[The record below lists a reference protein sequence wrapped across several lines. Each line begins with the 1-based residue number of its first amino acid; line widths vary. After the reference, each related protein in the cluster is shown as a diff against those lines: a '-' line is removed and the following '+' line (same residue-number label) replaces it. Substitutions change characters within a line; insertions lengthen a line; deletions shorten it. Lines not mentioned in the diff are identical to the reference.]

1 MTPAMPSQ
9 AAGASSTS
17 SEHRSSNDGAGA
29 TGAAAGV
36 MVGEPGDLGGPALPL
51 LASNPAVRAAIDSIL
66 RELRSA
72 QATIT
77 GARPPSREGAAL
89 MEAWMK
95 RTAQV
100 RGRPSFY
107 PYAGTG
113 LGRGALVQLIDGS
126 VKWDMICGIGVH
138 MFGHGDPEMVEAALV
153 ASLSDLLVQGHLQY
167 NLDSTAFAEF
177 LVAEAS
183 RSSALRHCF
192 VSNSGCMVN
201 EAALKVC
208 QQKTGAAPR
217 VIAFQDC
224 FMGRSTTMAQIGD
237 GPAYRQGVALNVQVD
252 YMPFYDPELG
262 QRSVEITLWHLR
274 QALDR
279 YPKQHACFVME
290 LVQGEGGFNVAPAEF
305 FRPLVELC
313 RDRGVPVWFDE
324 VQTFGRTPTMFAFEG
339 LGLGGFADV
348 VTLGKMSQACAC
360 LYTEA
365 MNPKPGLLA
374 GTFTA
379 ATAAFHVGL
388 RALARLRDGGFYGP
402 NGRIATLHE
411 AFRARAE
418 ALVRRHPEW
427 FPPIALPFGR
437 TSTRFVSGVGGMMR
451 LTPFGG
457 DKERINALL
466 KNLYEDGVI
475 TLGCGHGPYHLRF
488 LPPIGVFEPEHFDP
502 VFEILE
508 RSLAR
513 TA

>member
-1 MTPAMPSQ
+1 MTPASP
-9 AAGASSTS
+9 ASSAARPASTTMTPNPAAS
-17 SEHRSSNDGAGA
+17 RS
-29 TGAAAGV
+29 GAADPV
-36 MVGEPGDLGGPALPL
+36 VPS
-51 LASNPAVRAAIDSIL
+51 LASNPAVRSAIDAIL
-66 RELRSA
+66 RELRAA

-77 GARPPSREGAAL
+77 AATPPSAEGAAT
-89 MEAWMK
+89 MASWIA
-95 RTAQV
+95 RTESV
-100 RGRPSFY
+100 RGRAPFY
-107 PYAGTG
+107 PYLGTG
-113 LGRGALVQLIDGS
+113 LGNGALVQLVDGS
-126 VKWDMICGIGVH
+126 VKWDMIEGIGVH

-153 ASLSDLLVQGHLQY
+153 AALSDLLMQGHLQF
-167 NLDSTAFAEF
+167 NADSTAFAEF
-177 LVAEAS
+177 LAAEAG
-183 RSSALRHCF
+183 RTSALRHCF

-208 QQKTGAAPR
+208 QQKTGGAPR

-252 YMPFYDPELG
+252 YMPFHDPELG
-262 QRSVEITLWHLR
+262 SRSTEMTVWHLR

-290 LVQGEGGFNVAPAEF
+290 LIQGEGGFNVAPREF
-305 FRPLVELC
+305 FLPLIELC

-324 VQTFGRTPTMFAFEG
+324 VQTFGRTPAMFAFEALD
-339 LGLGGFADV
+339 LGRFADV
-348 VTLGKMSQACAC
+348 VTMGKMSQACAC

-365 MNPKPGLLA
+365 MAPKPGLLA

-379 ATAAFHVGL
+379 STAAFQVGL
-388 RALARLRDGGFYGP
+388 RALTRLRDGGYYGP
-402 NGRIATLHE
+402 QGRIAKLHE
-411 AFRARAE
+411 AFRSRAE
-418 ALVRRHPEW
+418 ALVRKHPEW
-427 FPPIALPFGR
+427 FPPVALPFGR
-437 TSTRFVSGVGGMMR
+437 SSTRVVGGIGGMMR

-457 DKERINALL
+457 DKERINTLL
-466 KNLYEDGVI
+466 KHLFEDGVI

-488 LPPIGVFEPEHFDP
+488 LPPIGVFQPEHFDP